1 MGIFKELVDAVYGL
15 IDDNS
20 RTIQVSPFSNE
31 AIAFGNRLL
40 SENNFMVYDLARK
53 MEKEM
58 IDCINR
64 SIDET
69 LKHATSNYIPDETKS
84 LYICVGEKNISLY
97 GEKDYDIVDQ
107 SNNYMFP
114 MVISTITEYNYNLL
128 SEAENFKKYGII
140 YALLELICPYI
151 REQIP
156 NICNINVDTEE
167 NYKQVYDDQKG
178 TFCRRPT
185 GTIAANLYIG
195 IAYQSLNRFTTL

>member
-1 MGIFKELVDAVYGL
+1 
-15 IDDNS
+15 
-20 RTIQVSPFSNE
+20 
-31 AIAFGNRLL
+31 
-40 SENNFMVYDLARK
+40 
-53 MEKEM
+53 
-58 IDCINR
+58 
-64 SIDET
+64 
-69 LKHATSNYIPDETKS
+69 
-84 LYICVGEKNISLY
+84 
-97 GEKDYDIVDQ
+97 
-107 SNNYMFP
+107 

-167 NYKQVYDDQKG
+167 NYKQVYDDQKE
-178 TFCRRPT
+178 TFCRRTT